1 MRLKKKLWSVILS
14 ATMILAAATFPL
26 EAAAAEDGIPIDE
39 ANFPDAEFRAYVSEH
54 CDSNGNGRLSA
65 LEADNVKEIIIDS
78 DDIEE
83 GESHSTV
90 TSLKGIERFYNLQI
104 LSCYSHRLESLDL
117 SHNPNLKILDC
128 HYAGL
133 TSLDVTCN
141 PKLES
146 LNCRSVAELTDLN
159 VSKNPALTE
168 LDCSA
173 CELANLN
180 VTQNPKLQILR
191 CDSTNITRL
200 DISQNPELVEL
211 DCGYIN
217 LNSLNV
223 TQNSKL
229 QRLVC
234 DYADITNLDVS
245 KNSELRELHC
255 SYAKLTNLDVSK
267 NLKLEILSCI
277 GRETDEE
284 VVRISSLDVT
294 KNTALKYLNCSYT
307 DITNLDLS
315 QNTNLESLWCWG
327 AGLTTLDV
335 SKNLK
340 LKDLNCMDTNITSL
354 DLRNNTELGKPSEIY
369 PQTYL
374 QISGCPLISLLVPE
388 QYNGSV
394 GNPSPYKL
402 TLQPGQNS
410 VDLKTIAPSIQ
421 AGKILDLK
429 GCKKQG
435 TVLTGLKAGQN
446 VTYRYD
452 YDGGFIDVTIE
463 VSEGGG
469 QPENPDNTAQKP
481 TISSGEGY
489 TTSLSEDGT
498 SVTVAV
504 QKGYELKDVKVNGV
518 SKGVINTVTDLK
530 PGDVVEIVVSKIEN
544 PVFDLADA
552 VVTISADSYAY
563 TGKYIKP
570 SPTVMYDG
578 KKLKKGTDYTVSYSN
593 NKKIGTATVTVT
605 GIGDYSGEETLEFKI
620 IPKKVSI
627 ASVKSKAK
635 KSLTVR
641 WKKNP
646 QATGYQVQWRKS
658 SKFSSSLSK
667 KVKGA
672 DATSTTIKK
681 LSSKRKYY
689 VRVRAYKVVNGKT
702 YYGKWST
709 AKSVKVK

>member
-1 MRLKKKLWSVILS
+1 MRLKKRLWSVILS
-14 ATMILAAATFPL
+14 TTMILAAATFPL
-26 EAAAAEDGIPIDE
+26 EAAAAEDGILIDE
-39 ANFPDAEFRAYVSEH
+39 VNFPDAEFRAEIMNYDENQDGILSRKEADMVTNVEFEFSPTTFRGIEYLPKLEVLGCNDGTGERRITELDVSHNPELKRLYCSHTAISVLDISNNLKLEYLVCSDTNLTKLNVSNNPMLKKIDCSFTNIASLDLHNNPLLEYLDCGNTNLSSLDISDNPELYYVG
-54 CDSNGNGRLSA
+54 CYNTKIKRLDTSNASA
-65 LEADNVKEIIIDS
+65 LQTLDCRNTMI
-78 DDIEE
+78 
-83 GESHSTV
+83 
-90 TSLKGIERFYNLQI
+90 
-104 LSCYSHRLESLDL
+104 ESLDL
-117 SHNPNLKILDC
+117 SSCSLLWDLNCNDTNLTCLDISKNGKLAC
-128 HYAGL
+128 FHCKNTKLADL
-133 TSLDVTCN
+133 NLLFN
-141 PKLES
+141 PKLRYLE
-146 LNCRSVAELTDLN
+146 V
-159 VSKNPALTE
+159 TE
-168 LDCSA
+168 
-173 CELANLN
+173 
-180 VTQNPKLQILR
+180 
-191 CDSTNITRL
+191 
-200 DISQNPELVEL
+200 
-211 DCGYIN
+211 
-217 LNSLNV
+217 
-223 TQNSKL
+223 
-229 QRLVC
+229 
-234 DYADITNLDVS
+234 
-245 KNSELRELHC
+245 
-255 SYAKLTNLDVSK
+255 
-267 NLKLEILSCI
+267 
-277 GRETDEE
+277 
-284 VVRISSLDVT
+284 
-294 KNTALKYLNCSYT
+294 
-307 DITNLDLS
+307 
-315 QNTNLESLWCWG
+315 
-327 AGLTTLDV
+327 
-335 SKNLK
+335 
-340 LKDLNCMDTNITSL
+340 
-354 DLRNNTELGKPSEIY
+354 
-369 PQTYL
+369 
-374 QISGCPLISLLVPE
+374 CPLLALVVPNE
-388 QYNGSV
+388 FDNSIFFEDENGKLA
-394 GNPSPYKL
+394 PYKL
-402 TLQPGQNS
+402 TLQPGQDS

-452 YDGGFIDVTIE
+452 YNGGFIDVTIE

-469 QPENPDNTAQKP
+469 QPENPDNTAQTP

-498 SVTVAV
+498 SVTIAV
-504 QKGYELKDVKVNGV
+504 QKDYQLEDVKVNGV
-518 SKGVINTVTDLK
+518 SKGAVNTVTGLK
-530 PGDVVEIVVSKIEN
+530 TGDAVEITVSKIEKT
-544 PVFDLADA
+544 VVDLADA

-681 LSSKRKYY
+681 LFSKRKYY